1 MVVGYIPVNLR
12 VAKIVNFMYQMHKTN
27 QRVLTSS
34 PDLFF
39 SVYQAQI
46 EDQWLGWRKR
56 ASFVFYN
63 DKGTCS

>member
-12 VAKIVNFMYQMHKTN
+12 IAKIVNFMYQMHKTN
-27 QRVLTSS
+27 RVLTSS

-46 EDQWLGWRKR
+46 EDQWLG
-56 ASFVFYN
+56 
-63 DKGTCS
+63 